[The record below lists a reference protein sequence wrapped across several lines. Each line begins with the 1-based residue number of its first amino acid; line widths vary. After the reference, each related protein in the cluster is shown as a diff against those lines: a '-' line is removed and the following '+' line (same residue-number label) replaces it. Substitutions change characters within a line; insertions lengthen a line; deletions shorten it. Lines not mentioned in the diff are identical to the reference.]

1 MSFPETIFGI
11 CQVCG
16 ANGGDQT
23 ADLSG
28 ADAPAR
34 DTSGNGVILEEYDGK
49 MMCKLCVHQKKADEE
64 SKADTAKRSDEERFR
79 QAAGFVNTVPE

>member
-1 MSFPETIFGI
+1 MSFPEIVFGI

-23 ADLSG
+23 VGLSG

-34 DTSGNGVILEEYDGK
+34 DTSGSGVILEEYDGK
-49 MMCKLCVHQKKADEE
+49 MMCKLCIHQKKADEE
-64 SKADTAKRSDEERFR
+64 SKTDTAKRSEDEKFR
-79 QAAGFVNTVPE
+79 QAAGFTNTISE